1 MKAHPSIR
9 ATRLAPL
16 AVSFLA
22 LLLVGCG
29 GEEEKASV
37 FDEISRMPTR
47 EEMVEIDLGN
57 FVVPVPMILE
67 SATERFEPANLMEI
81 EMRLVAIADPDE
93 ADQVERLKKRN
104 EGRIRD
110 RVIRVC
116 RTTTRDDLTESQKVT
131 LKAHLLDAI
140 QPLLG
145 GQSLRQ
151 VVVLPARVD
160 EL

>member
-1 MKAHPSIR
+1 M
-9 ATRLAPL
+9 
-16 AVSFLA
+16 V
-22 LLLVGCG
+22 LLVVGCG
-29 GEEEKASV
+29 GEEKASV

-57 FVVPVPMILE
+57 FIVPVPMILE
-67 SATERFEPANLMEI
+67 TATERFEPANLMEI
-81 EMRLVAIADPDE
+81 EMRLVAIADPSE
-93 ADQVERLKKRN
+93 AAQVERLQERN
-104 EGRIRD
+104 TGRIRD
-110 RVIRVC
+110 AVIQVC

-131 LKAHLLDAI
+131 LKAHLLDAV

-145 GQSLRQ
+145 GEAVRQ